1 MPNVGGKKYPY
12 TPRGMAMA
20 RRAARSRPMARPMA
34 RRASPMARPM
44 ARRGRP
50 MMTRRNRPMRGFGR
64 V

>member
-12 TPRGMAMA
+12 TPRGMNMA

-34 RRASPMARPM
+34 RRANPMM
-44 ARRGRP
+44 ARRV
-50 MMTRRNRPMRGFGR
+50 RPMRGIGR

>member
-20 RRAARSRPMARPMA
+20 RRAARPRPTARPMARPMA
-34 RRASPMARPM
+34 RRANPMM
-44 ARRGRP
+44 ARRA
-50 MMTRRNRPMRGFGR
+50 RPMRGIGR

>member
-20 RRAARSRPMARPMA
+20 RRAARPRPTARPTARPMARPMA
-34 RRASPMARPM
+34 RRANPMM
-44 ARRGRP
+44 ARRA
-50 MMTRRNRPMRGFGR
+50 RPMRGIGR